1 MSDTKTHFISDVEKL
16 TCQSFTLQLV
26 KPDEMASK
34 RDRFNSNARLTRIG
48 AHPDCEFDLRDDA
61 TSRFHAQIEMDI
73 FGHRLIDL
81 DSKNGTYVNGSRIR
95 DVYLTNGATI
105 QIGGTLIEFR
115 IEDDSV
121 DIELSKGNRFG
132 NMLGQS
138 TAMREIFAMLSKVA
152 PSDITVLVEGE
163 SGTGK
168 ELVAEAVHMHS
179 KRAQGPFVVFDCS
192 AVSPTVIESELF
204 GHVKG
209 AFTGAVSDRKGA
221 FQQADGGTLFLDEL
235 GELPLDLQPKLLR
248 ALEQRAVRQV
258 GGDTPKA
265 FDARI
270 IAATNRDLASQVSEG
285 LFRSDLY
292 YRLAVMKV
300 VLPSLRERQEDVPM
314 LVEHFLSLIAKDS
327 GEHVQVGYETI
338 RKLQKHSWP
347 GNIRELKNFVDRA
360 AILATNDRLETKYL
374 LPPTPGHNATE
385 DGRGENAKTDAMD
398 AIATGLPF
406 KDAKARLIDKFERA
420 YWEALLSEHKGNVSA
435 AARQA
440 GIHRKSAEYLLR
452 KLDLDNQATDE
463 HP

>member
-1 MSDTKTHFISDVEKL
+1 MTDTKTHFITDVEKL
-16 TCQSFTLQLV
+16 TCQGFSLKLV
-26 KPDEMASK
+26 KPEALAINRSE
-34 RDRFNSNARLTRIG
+34 FTSSARLTRIG

-61 TSRFHAQIEMDI
+61 TSRFHAQIEMDAI
-73 FGHRLIDL
+73 GHRLLDL
-81 DSKNGTYVNGSRIR
+81 DSKNGTYVNGFRVR

-105 QIGGTLIEFR
+105 QIGGAIIEFR
-115 IEDDSV
+115 LEEKSV

-138 TAMREIFAMLSKVA
+138 TGMREIFAMLSKVS
-152 PSDITVLVEGE
+152 PSDITVLIEGE

-179 KRAQGPFVVFDCS
+179 KRSNGPFVVFDCS
-192 AVSPTVIESELF
+192 AVAPTVIESELF

-248 ALEQRAVRQV
+248 ALEQKTVRPV
-258 GGDTPKA
+258 GGDAPQP
-265 FDARI
+265 FNARI
-270 IAATNRDLASQVSEG
+270 IAATNRDLAAQVSDG
-285 LFRSDLY
+285 RFRSDLY
-292 YRLAVMKV
+292 YRLAVMKI
-300 VLPSLRERQEDVPM
+300 VLPALRDRQDDIPM
-314 LVEHFLSLIAKDS
+314 LVDHFLSLVSQDS
-327 GEHVQVGYETI
+327 GQHVQVGYETI
-338 RKLQKHSWP
+338 RKLQRHSWP

-374 LPPTPGHNATE
+374 LPPSTNKQHEGEGSKDNASE
-385 DGRGENAKTDAMD
+385 QAMN
-398 AIATGLPF
+398 AIASGLPF
-406 KDAKARLIDKFERA
+406 KDAKARLITHFERA
-420 YWEALLSEHKGNVSA
+420 YWEALLAEHKGNVSA

-452 KLDLDNQATDE
+452 KLDLSNDNSET
-463 HP
+463 P

>member
-1 MSDTKTHFISDVEKL
+1 MTDTKTQFVTDVEKL
-16 TCQSFTLQLV
+16 TCKSFSLRLLKPKDMAASRETL
-26 KPDEMASK
+26 
-34 RDRFNSNARLTRIG
+34 NSNARLTRIG
-48 AHPDCEFDLRDDA
+48 AHPDCEFDLRDNA
-61 TSRFHAQIEMDI
+61 TSRFHAQIEMDV

-81 DSKNGTYVNGSRIR
+81 NSKNGTFVNGARIR
-95 DVYLTNGATI
+95 DVYLMNGATI

-115 IEDDSV
+115 VEDNSV
-121 DIELSKGNRFG
+121 DIELSKANRFG

-168 ELVAEAVHMHS
+168 ELVAEAVHLHS
-179 KRAQGPFVVFDCS
+179 KRAKGPFVVFDCS

-258 GGDTPKA
+258 GGDVSKP

-270 IAATNRDLASQVSEG
+270 IAATNRDLATQVSEG

-300 VLPSLRERQEDVPM
+300 VLPALRERQEDVPL
-314 LVEHFLSLIAKDS
+314 LVEHFLSLLAKES

-338 RKLQKHSWP
+338 RKLQRHSWP

-374 LPPTPGHNATE
+374 LPPTTGNHRALSDEQANA
-385 DGRGENAKTDAMD
+385 GSDALD
-398 AIATGLPF
+398 AIASGLPF
-406 KDAKARLIDKFERA
+406 KDAKARLVDKFERA
-420 YWEALLSEHKGNVSA
+420 YWEALLSEHNGNVSA

-452 KLDLDNQATDE
+452 KLDLANQASDD
-463 HP
+463 